1 LRQLRVSAL
10 ARVFGGGAAHAASRH
25 WIAQRFTAIALVPLT
40 IWFLVSL
47 LLLPDMAYATV
58 HAWVARP
65 LPAALLCL
73 LVVFLFW
80 HSRLGVEEVVADYMR
95 PPRLHAAT
103 LLLSTLLHVLAGA
116 AALLAVLRMALG
128 NA

>member
-1 LRQLRVSAL
+1 
-10 ARVFGGGAAHAASRH
+10 
-25 WIAQRFTAIALVPLT
+25 
-40 IWFLVSL
+40 
-47 LLLPDMAYATV
+47 
-58 HAWVARP
+58 

-80 HSRLGVEEVVADYMR
+80 HSRLGVQVVVEDYVHQ
-95 PPRLHAAT
+95 PFLHATT
-103 LLLSTLLHVLAGA
+103 LLLSTLLHLLAGA

>member
-1 LRQLRVSAL
+1 MNTL

-25 WIAQRFTAIALVPLT
+25 WCAQRFTAVVLVPLS

-47 LLLPDMAYATV
+47 LMLPDMAYATV
-58 HAWVARP
+58 HSWVTRP
-65 LPAALLCL
+65 LPATLLCL

-80 HSRLGVEEVVADYMR
+80 HSRLGIREVIEDYVHQ
-95 PPRLHAAT
+95 PFLHSAS
-103 LLLSTLLHVLAGA
+103 LLLSMLLHLLAGA

>member
-1 LRQLRVSAL
+1 MNAL
-10 ARVFGGGAAHAASRH
+10 TRAFGGGAAHAASRH
-25 WIAQRFTAIALVPLT
+25 WCAQRLTAIALVPLT

-47 LLLPDMAYATV
+47 LLLPDLAYASV

-65 LPAALLCL
+65 LTAGLLCL
-73 LVVFLFW
+73 LVMFLFW
-80 HSRLGVEEVVADYMR
+80 HSRLGVHEVVADYVR

-103 LLLSTLLHVLAGA
+103 LFLSTLLHVLAGV
-116 AALLAVLRMALG
+116 AALLAVLRIALG